1 MTYGSNCS
9 NTKVSNHGPENWLR
23 LPQDRKG
30 RNLRSLG
37 TGSGALVPR
46 VTRDTHLDCVCRRF
60 ELAIRL
66 RGSLA
71 AVEGSEDLGGC
82 ADFGRK
88 LTFSNLTATSSR
100 LGVSGRAI
108 RTLEMTY
115 LVVGRWSSGC
125 SKAGSRCAINFW
137 KMWAKVFG
145 STLGRCRFLALRDM
159 HGPRSTVAG
168 GRTPPCQPPPVPPR
182 HSSGSSGLE
191 SGSNSELMK
200 LEPRRLLCRF
210 CICVIITLRSPG
222 VKSQP
227 SGEFASKFTVNASVQ
242 KL

>member
-9 NTKVSNHGPENWLR
+9 NTKVSNYGPENWLR
-23 LPQDRKG
+23 LPQDRRG

-66 RGSLA
+66 RGNSA
-71 AVEGSEDLGGC
+71 AVEGSENLGGC

-88 LTFSNLTATSSR
+88 LTFSNLTATSAR

-125 SKAGSRCAINFW
+125 SNVGSKCAMDFW

-145 STLGRCRFLALRDM
+145 STLGRCRFLALRIM
-159 HGPRSTVAG
+159 HGPRPAAAG
-168 GRTPPCQPPPVPPR
+168 GRPHHVKPHQSRQDIPMTCRISRFRVRQ
-182 HSSGSSGLE
+182 GLE
-191 SGSNSELMK
+191 SGSNSEWMK
-200 LEPRRLLCRF
+200 LEPRRLPCRF
-210 CICVIITLRSPG
+210 CISAVLYFCNNYFL
-222 VKSQP
+222 
-227 SGEFASKFTVNASVQ
+227 
-242 KL
+242 